1 MALLRRSAAL
11 IVTAALAAGG
21 CSEPPPVTAPPSA
34 PASSADHHH
43 GDEPAAGASVARSG
57 APNGRVVVHA
67 ADSLTPTFTALAA
80 RFEEAYPG
88 TQVVLDFGTSATHA
102 QHIIDGATVDVF
114 ASADPAATAR
124 VTKAGVTRSRPSVIA
139 LDPLVIAVP
148 LANTAKVY
156 GFADLTRPGVR
167 VALCTE
173 QVLCG
178 MTARRVLD
186 AAGVTVQPASVE
198 PNAGTALVKVRSG
211 GVDAAL
217 VYRTDVMA
225 SGAQLRAVDFEQATS
240 VADEYSV
247 VAVKAGRNVIGASA
261 FVSFVRS
268 ALARRVLT
276 EAGFSIP

>member
-1 MALLRRSAAL
+1 
-11 IVTAALAAGG
+11 
-21 CSEPPPVTAPPSA
+21 
-34 PASSADHHH
+34 
-43 GDEPAAGASVARSG
+43 
-57 APNGRVVVHA
+57 
-67 ADSLTPTFTALAA
+67 
-80 RFEEAYPG
+80 
-88 TQVVLDFGTSATHA
+88 
-102 QHIIDGATVDVF
+102 
-114 ASADPAATAR
+114 
-124 VTKAGVTRSRPSVIA
+124 
-139 LDPLVIAVP
+139 
-148 LANTAKVY
+148 
-156 GFADLTRPGVR
+156 
-167 VALCTE
+167 
-173 QVLCG
+173 

-198 PNAGTALVKVRSG
+198 PNAGTALIKVRSG